1 MILESISFANEFTIS
16 DLELKIANGYFDEFL
31 QDFSIYVMTNK
42 GIVKINKNTKAIE
55 YNSIIDL
62 SNYVIKD
69 GNKTLSTNDY
79 TNDDKTLVGKINN
92 KSDKGESYTKSESD
106 NKYVVKETNKQ
117 LMTKAESDKLAT
129 LFNYD
134 DTDIKNDISVLKQ
147 QKLNTSDLDGILN
160 SKGYLTEHQNL
171 DAYALKT
178 DVNTKIETIKDDSG
192 YLSTDR
198 VDTLP
203 EPSANYWGKLIRKI
217 TYVEDAYNSSIDELY
232 ICMRSSNNRDG
243 SSYSW
248 KKVNLT

>member
-55 YNSIIDL
+55 YNPIIDL
-62 SNYVIKD
+62 SNYVI
-69 GNKTLSTNDY
+69 
-79 TNDDKTLVGKINN
+79 
-92 KSDKGESYTKSESD
+92 KGESYTKSESD

-129 LFNYD
+129 LSNYD
-134 DTDIKNDISVLKQ
+134 DTNVKNDINTLKQ
-147 QKLNTSDLDGILN
+147 QKLNTSDLDNIIS

-178 DVNTKIETIKDDSG
+178 DVNAKIETIKDDFG

-198 VDTLP
+198 VDALP
-203 EPSANYWGKLIRKI
+203 EPSANYWGKFIRKI
-217 TYVEDAYNSSIDELY
+217 TYVEDEYNSSIDELY
-232 ICMRSSNNRDG
+232 ICMRSSNVTEG